1 MSRRTIR
8 ASEIGTY
15 LYCRRAW
22 WYQRLGRPSLNQAE
36 MAAGSELHYRHGRTA
51 LRLGC
56 LRYMAYALL
65 LLALVLAV
73 IYLTSQG
80 I

>member
-8 ASEIGTY
+8 ASEIGAY

-22 WYQRLGRPSLNQAE
+22 WYQKLGKPSQNQAE
-36 MAAGSELHYRHGRTA
+36 MAAGSELHYRHGRSA

-56 LRYMAYALL
+56 LRSIAYGLL
-65 LLALVLAV
+65 LLALILAA
-73 IYLTSQG
+73 IYLTNQVL
-80 I
+80 

>member
-1 MSRRTIR
+1 VTRRTIR
-8 ASEIGTY
+8 ASEIGAY

-22 WYQRLGRPSLNQAE
+22 WYQKQGRPSQNQVE
-36 MAAGSELHYRHGRTA
+36 MAAGSELHYRHGRSA

-56 LRYMAYALL
+56 LRYAAYALL
-65 LLALVLAV
+65 LLALALLA
-73 IYLTSQG
+73 IYLTNQV